1 MVKSGAVSPTLN
13 AGAGRGGGP
22 SFFSPWAQT
31 PARGTESANT
41 PNNRTAVLLS
51 IFTFLRS
58 HGCDFSLY
66 SGRAKV
72 NVISRQNVLTQSK
85 QKQVRGLPSC
95 WQSPA

>member
-22 SFFSPWAQT
+22 SFFSPWTQT

-51 IFTFLRS
+51 ILTFLRS

-66 SGRAKV
+66 SSRAKV
-72 NVISRQNVLTQSK
+72 NVISRADGFSLTRSTPIWHSR
-85 QKQVRGLPSC
+85 VRPVRV
-95 WQSPA
+95 